1 MRRTSRT
8 SARERWLI
16 TLLALAA
23 LAPAGCSEG
32 AGGGASGGDAAAT
45 IQEVDGTDL
54 VRVTLAPGAAE
65 RLGLE
70 MGVVRQV
77 PDGGTAVPYA
87 AVVYDP
93 DGDTWVYTSPKDRT
107 FVREPIT
114 VTSISGE
121 EAFLSSGPEIGT
133 EVVTVGTAELYGAEQ
148 EIGA

>member
-1 MRRTSRT
+1 MRRRGRT
-8 SARERWLI
+8 LARERWL
-16 TLLALAA
+16 TALLALAVLA
-23 LAPAGCSEG
+23 LVGCSES
-32 AGGGASGGDAAAT
+32 ASGDASAGDAAAT
-45 IQEVDGTDL
+45 IQQVDGTDL

-70 MGVVRQV
+70 MGVVRAV
-77 PDGGTAVPYA
+77 PGGGTAVPYA

-93 DGDTWVYTSPKDRT
+93 NGKTWVYTSPKDRT

-114 VTSISGE
+114 VTTISGD
-121 EAFLSSGPEIGT
+121 EALLSSGPEVGT

>member
-1 MRRTSRT
+1 MHRRGPTSSR
-8 SARERWLI
+8 RRWLFA
-16 TLLALAA
+16 LLALAA
-23 LAPAGCSEG
+23 LALTGCSES
-32 AGGGASGGDAAAT
+32 AIGGEGEGDAAAT
-45 IQEVDGTDL
+45 IEEVEGRDL

-65 RLGLE
+65 RLGVE

-121 EAFLSSGPEIGT
+121 EAFL
-133 EVVTVGTAELYGAEQ
+133 
-148 EIGA
+148 

>member
-1 MRRTSRT
+1 MRRRGRT
-8 SARERWLI
+8 SARQRWLI

-23 LAPAGCSEG
+23 LAPAGCSES
-32 AGGGASGGDAAAT
+32 ARGGESEGDAAAT
-45 IQEVDGTDL
+45 VQQVDGTDL

-70 MGVVRQV
+70 MGVVGQV
-77 PDGGTAVPYA
+77 PGGGTVVPYA

-93 DGDTWVYTSPKDRT
+93 NGGTWVYTSPKDRT

-114 VTSISGE
+114 VTNITGE
-121 EAFLSSGPEIGT
+121 EAFLSSGPAVGT
-133 EVVTVGTAELYGAEQ
+133 QVVTVGTAELYGAEQ

>member
-1 MRRTSRT
+1 MHRRDRTSVRK
-8 SARERWLI
+8 RPLI

-23 LAPAGCSEG
+23 LVPAGCSES
-32 AGGGASGGDAAAT
+32 ASGGGSAGDAAAT
-45 IQEVDGTDL
+45 IQQVDGTDL

-70 MGVVRQV
+70 MGVVRAV
-77 PDGGTAVPYA
+77 PGRGTAVPYA

-93 DGDTWVYTSPKDRT
+93 NGKTWVYTSPKDRT

-114 VTSISGE
+114 VTNITGE
-121 EAFLSSGPEIGT
+121 DAFLSSGPEVGT

>member
-23 LAPAGCSEG
+23 LALAGCSES

>member
-1 MRRTSRT
+1 MRRRGRT

-23 LAPAGCSEG
+23 LALAGCSES
-32 AGGGASGGDAAAT
+32 ASGGESGGDAAAT
-45 IQEVDGTDL
+45 IQQVEGSDL

-77 PDGGTAVPYA
+77 PGGGTAVPYA

-107 FVREPIT
+107 FVREPII
-114 VTSISGE
+114 VTSVTGE
-121 EAFLSSGPEIGT
+121 EAFLSSGPEVGT

>member
-1 MRRTSRT
+1 MLRTGRT
-8 SARERWLI
+8 SARARWLI
-16 TLLALAA
+16 TLLALAS
-23 LAPAGCSEG
+23 LTPVGCAETAS
-32 AGGGASGGDAAAT
+32 GGEDGGDAAAT
-45 IQEVDGTDL
+45 IQQVDGADV

-70 MGVVRQV
+70 MGVVRAV
-77 PDGGTAVPYA
+77 PGGGRAVPYA

-93 DGDTWVYTSPKDRT
+93 NGQTWVYTSPKDRT

-114 VTSISGE
+114 VTNVFGE
-121 EAFLSSGPEIGT
+121 EAFLSSGPQVGT

>member
-1 MRRTSRT
+1 MCRRGRT
-8 SARERWLI
+8 SAPARWLI
-16 TLLALAA
+16 MLLALTS
-23 LAPAGCSEG
+23 LAPVGCAES
-32 AGGGASGGDAAAT
+32 ASGDEDGADAAAT
-45 IQEVDGTDL
+45 IQQVDGTDL

-70 MGVVRQV
+70 MGVVRAV
-77 PDGGTAVPYA
+77 PGGGKAVPYA

-93 DGDTWVYTSPKDRT
+93 IGKTWVYTSPKDRT

-114 VTSISGE
+114 VTNISGE
-121 EAFLSSGPEIGT
+121 EALVSSGPEVGT

>member
-1 MRRTSRT
+1 MRRRGRT
-8 SARERWLI
+8 LARERWLT
-16 TLLALAA
+16 TLLALAVLA
-23 LAPAGCSEG
+23 LVGCSES
-32 AGGGASGGDAAAT
+32 ASGDASAGDAAAT
-45 IQEVDGTDL
+45 IQQVDGTDL

-70 MGVVRQV
+70 MGVVRAV
-77 PDGGTAVPYA
+77 PGGGTAVPYA

-93 DGDTWVYTSPKDRT
+93 NGKTWVYTSPKDRT

-114 VTSISGE
+114 VTTISGD
-121 EAFLSSGPEIGT
+121 EALLSSGPEVGT

>member
-1 MRRTSRT
+1 MRRASRT

-23 LAPAGCSEG
+23 LAPAGCSES

-93 DGDTWVYTSPKDRT
+93 NGDTWVYTSPKDRT

>member
-23 LAPAGCSEG
+23 LASAGCSES

-93 DGDTWVYTSPKDRT
+93 NGDTWVYTSPKDRT

>member
-1 MRRTSRT
+1 MRRRGRT
-8 SARERWLI
+8 LARERWLT
-16 TLLALAA
+16 TLLALAVLA
-23 LAPAGCSEG
+23 LVGCS
-32 AGGGASGGDAAAT
+32 ASASGDASAGDAAAT
-45 IQEVDGTDL
+45 IQQVDGTDL

-70 MGVVRQV
+70 MGVVRAL
-77 PDGGTAVPYA
+77 PGGGTAVPYA

-93 DGDTWVYTSPKDRT
+93 NGKTWVYTSPKDRT

-114 VTSISGE
+114 VTTISGD
-121 EAFLSSGPEIGT
+121 EALLSSGPEVGT

>member
-1 MRRTSRT
+1 MHRRGPT
-8 SARERWLI
+8 SARRRWLFA
-16 TLLALAA
+16 LLALAA
-23 LAPAGCSEG
+23 LALAGCSES
-32 AGGGASGGDAAAT
+32 ASGDEGEGDAAAT
-45 IQEVDGTDL
+45 IEQVDGTDL

-77 PDGGTAVPYA
+77 RGGGTAVPYA

-93 DGDTWVYTSPKDRT
+93 NGDTWVYTSPKDRT

-114 VTSISGE
+114 VTNISGE
-121 EAFLSSGPEIGT
+121 EAFLSSGPEVGT

>member
-1 MRRTSRT
+1 M
-8 SARERWLI
+8 SACERWLI
-16 TLLALAA
+16 TLVVLAA
-23 LAPAGCSEG
+23 LAPAGCSES
-32 AGGGASGGDAAAT
+32 ASGGEGEGDAAAT
-45 IQEVDGTDL
+45 IEQVDGTDL
-54 VRVTLAPGAAE
+54 VRVTLALGAAE

-77 PDGGTAVPYA
+77 SGGGTVVPYA

-93 DGDTWVYTSPKDRT
+93 NGDTWVYTSPKDRT

-114 VTSISGE
+114 VTNITGE
-121 EAFLSSGPEIGT
+121 EAFLSSGPEVGT

>member
-23 LAPAGCSEG
+23 LALAGCSES

-93 DGDTWVYTSPKDRT
+93 NGDTWVYTSPKDRT

>member
-23 LAPAGCSEG
+23 LAPAACSES

-93 DGDTWVYTSPKDRT
+93 NGDTWVYTSPKDRT

>member
-1 MRRTSRT
+1 MRRRGRT
-8 SARERWLI
+8 LARERWLT
-16 TLLALAA
+16 TLLALAVLA
-23 LAPAGCSEG
+23 LVGCSES
-32 AGGGASGGDAAAT
+32 ASGDASAGDAAAT
-45 IQEVDGTDL
+45 IQQVDGTDL

-70 MGVVRQV
+70 MGVVRAV
-77 PDGGTAVPYA
+77 PGGGTAVPYA

-93 DGDTWVYTSPKDRT
+93 NGKTWVYTSPKDRT

-114 VTSISGE
+114 VTTISGDK
-121 EAFLSSGPEIGT
+121 ALLSSGPEVGT

>member
-1 MRRTSRT
+1 MRRRGRT
-8 SARERWLI
+8 STRARWLI
-16 TLLALAA
+16 TLLALTS
-23 LAPAGCSEG
+23 LAPVGCAESVSDG
-32 AGGGASGGDAAAT
+32 ADGGDAAAT
-45 IQEVDGTDL
+45 IQQVDGTDL

-70 MGVVRQV
+70 MGVVRAV
-77 PDGGTAVPYA
+77 PGGGKAVPYA

-93 DGDTWVYTSPKDRT
+93 DGKTWVYTSPKDRT

-114 VTSISGE
+114 VTNISGE
-121 EAFLSSGPEIGT
+121 EAFLSSGPEVGT

>member
-1 MRRTSRT
+1 MRRGGRT
-8 SARERWLI
+8 LPRERWLI

-23 LAPAGCSEG
+23 LALVGCSES
-32 AGGGASGGDAAAT
+32 AGGDASAGDAAAT
-45 IQEVDGTDL
+45 IQQVDGTDV

-70 MGVVRQV
+70 MGVVRAV
-77 PDGGTAVPYA
+77 PGRGTAVPYA

-93 DGDTWVYTSPKDRT
+93 NGKTWVYTSPKDRT

-114 VTSISGE
+114 VTTISGE
-121 EAFLSSGPEIGT
+121 EALLSSGPEVGT

>member
-1 MRRTSRT
+1 
-8 SARERWLI
+8 LI

-23 LAPAGCSEG
+23 LALAGCSES